1 MKHCILLDTE
11 TRTKLKNLGTKSETY
26 DQIINRLIFLSEN
39 IGSGVPDT
47 KK

>member
-1 MKHCILLDTE
+1 MKHCILLETE

-39 IGSGVPDT
+39 IGFGVPNI

>member
-11 TRTKLKNLGTKSETY
+11 TRTKLKKIGTKSETY
-26 DQIINRLIFLSEN
+26 DQIINRLIFLSED
-39 IGSGVPDT
+39 IGSGVPHT